1 MQRCIPFFLTLVIGS
16 NVLAQSEMS
25 AFTATGRAG
34 AATTFVTDYQ
44 SMGINPAN
52 LGWEAKDDKM
62 ISLGLLEGGFSIYSE
77 ALVKSD
83 LVASLKKGK
92 TDFTYDEKVQASQDF
107 TEAGFTAN
115 IDISLL
121 AFAVQ
126 PSKKVGGFAFG
137 IKDRFQWYSQFT
149 EELSEILFVG
159 YSADYFTHLIISTID
174 SLGAAGFDTILNA
187 DDLPNDT
194 LALIEKGFS
203 LFPKLLSDIMGDSR
217 MSLSWYRE
225 YNFSYGR
232 QLLSNENISLYAGVG
247 FKYLS
252 GMAIMEVRTNNGVL
266 EAYSALTP
274 ALGVNYGDS
283 AEASNPSTILKGD
296 RIVPKSVGS
305 GMGFDF
311 GVSVVIGDKL
321 KLGASINDIGS
332 MTWDG
337 NVYHANDDSL
347 FHLTSSGFDS
357 YNILKEAQDVMG
369 EDGMFDWSGVIEKKV
384 TLPTNIRMGAS
395 FEAGEKLEVGM
406 DIIVPVN
413 DVAGNYG
420 KALMA
425 FGLDVTPLPWLRLST
440 GFSSGGNYGF
450 NVPLGVVVMIGE
462 GTWEMGVA
470 SRDVV
475 TLFSETGPTLS
486 LSAGFLRF
494 RF

>member
-1 MQRCIPFFLTLVIGS
+1 
-16 NVLAQSEMS
+16 
-25 AFTATGRAG
+25 
-34 AATTFVTDYQ
+34 
-44 SMGINPAN
+44 
-52 LGWEAKDDKM
+52 
-62 ISLGLLEGGFSIYSE
+62 
-77 ALVKSD
+77 
-83 LVASLKKGK
+83 
-92 TDFTYDEKVQASQDF
+92 
-107 TEAGFTAN
+107 
-115 IDISLL
+115 
-121 AFAVQ
+121 
-126 PSKKVGGFAFG
+126 
-137 IKDRFQWYSQFT
+137 
-149 EELSEILFVG
+149 
-159 YSADYFTHLIISTID
+159 
-174 SLGAAGFDTILNA
+174 
-187 DDLPNDT
+187 
-194 LALIEKGFS
+194 
-203 LFPKLLSDIMGDSR
+203 
-217 MSLSWYRE
+217 
-225 YNFSYGR
+225 
-232 QLLSNENISLYAGVG
+232 
-247 FKYLS
+247 
-252 GMAIMEVRTNNGVL
+252 MAIMEARTNNGIL

-283 AEASNPSTILKGD
+283 AEASNPSTIIKGEG
-296 RIVPKSVGS
+296 IVPKSVGS

-311 GVSVVIGDKL
+311 GVSVIIGEKL

-337 NVYHANDDSL
+337 NVYRANDDSL
-347 FHLTSSGFDS
+347 FDLTSSGFDS